1 MFITINLKDLFVP
14 VILIIVVIALL
25 VLIWGGPAAKTML
38 ETGAGAHTG
47 TPVLIIDPGHGGED
61 GGAQSKDGLL
71 ESAVN
76 MDIALRMEAL
86 AGLFGINTLMT
97 RTSEEID
104 YPESARTTHDRKTY
118 DQNRRLEMIN
128 STPNAVLISIHQNK
142 FPNPIPRG
150 SQVMY
155 AKTEGSREFG
165 ELTHANLIAALYP
178 ENRRVA
184 IPVYDS
190 IYLFKNINCTGILVE
205 CGFLSNPAEAEL
217 LATEEYRVKLAS
229 VLICSYLQYME
240 EAS

>member
-1 MFITINLKDLFVP
+1 MFITINLKKMFVP
-14 VILIIVVIALL
+14 AVLIIVVIAI
-25 VLIWGGPAAKTML
+25 LILIFTGPASEAMLKT
-38 ETGAGAHTG
+38 TGGSHSG
-47 TPVLIIDPGHGGED
+47 TPVLIIDAGHGGED
-61 GGAQSKDGLL
+61 GGAQSKSGLL
-71 ESAVN
+71 ESTVN
-76 MDIALRMEAL
+76 LDIALRLEAL
-86 AGLFGINTLMT
+86 AGLMGVETLMT

-104 YPESARTTHDRKTY
+104 YPESAKTTHARKTY
-118 DQNRRLEMIN
+118 DQHRRLELIN

-190 IYLFKNINCTGILVE
+190 IYLFNNINCTGILVE

-217 LATEEYRVKLAS
+217 LATDEYRIKLAS